1 MGPYFERSEE
11 LRGFQIASPSIVG
24 LRAVNSAFSMI
35 AEAGIA
41 AIEEKARLGTEMMVE
56 LFEQW
61 LAPLGFELN
70 TPRDPAHRGGHI
82 SLWHE
87 EAERI
92 SVALRKFQKV
102 IPDYRVPNQI
112 RVAISPLATSFME
125 VFEGFERI
133 RRSVAEK
140 EYIKIDSSGTRVT

>member
-1 MGPYFERSEE
+1 
-11 LRGFQIASPSIVG
+11 
-24 LRAVNSAFSMI
+24 
-35 AEAGIA
+35 
-41 AIEEKARLGTEMMVE
+41 
-56 LFEQW
+56 
-61 LAPLGFELN
+61 
-70 TPRDPAHRGGHI
+70 
-82 SLWHE
+82 
-87 EAERI
+87 
-92 SVALRKFQKV
+92 V

>member
-1 MGPYFERSEE
+1 
-11 LRGFQIASPSIVG
+11 
-24 LRAVNSAFSMI
+24 MI